1 MTVEEMRDGMRRLL
15 DAEPIPD
22 DALARY
28 ATLVDG
34 LTETVRR
41 LARELAPEDEA
52 GAFLAHLEQLAP
64 EATDG
69 R

>member
-1 MTVEEMRDGMRRLL
+1 MTVEDMRRRMKQQL

-28 ATLVDG
+28 AALADG
-34 LTETVRR
+34 LTETVRV

-52 GAFLAHLEQLAP
+52 GAFLSRLEELA
-64 EATDG
+64 EASDG

>member
-1 MTVEEMRDGMRRLL
+1 MTIEDMRRGMKQLL

-28 ATLVDG
+28 APLVDG
-34 LTETVRR
+34 LTDTVRR

-52 GAFLAHLEQLAP
+52 GDFLAHLEQLAE